1 MKSPFPPPM
10 RRRALAVAAAT
21 VFASGVV
28 FAESAT
34 VLKTTEVRAT
44 PATTGEVAG
53 KLKAKDTVEVTARQG
68 AWMNVTAGD
77 VSGWARSLNF
87 RGLAASGGRSGGADL
102 GALFATGSTGAT
114 ATTGARGLSADD
126 LMTASP
132 DTGELS
138 ELDGFASNSGDA
150 AGFAAQAPVQAQQ
163 VAYLPQGRSGRR
175 SR

>member
-102 GALFATGSTGAT
+102 GAP
-114 ATTGARGLSADD
+114 DD
-126 LMTASP
+126 
-132 DTGELS
+132 GELA

-150 AGFAAQAPVQAQQ
+150 AGFAGQAPVQAQQ

>member
-10 RRRALAVAAAT
+10 RRRVLAVAVAT

-44 PATTGEVAG
+44 PATT
-53 KLKAKDTVEVTARQG
+53 
-68 AWMNVTAGD
+68 GD

-150 AGFAAQAPVQAQQ
+150 AGFAGQVPVQAQQ